1 MPDVLTFKIED
12 FEGPLDLLLYLV
24 GKNKM
29 NLYDVNIM
37 ELIEQYT
44 AAIREMQQDRME
56 ISSEFIDMA
65 AHLVQMKSA
74 LLLPR
79 SPEAER
85 MKAELTG
92 RLIEYSA
99 CKEVAAQLGSRARDL
114 YTVAREPMPLVGA
127 AEYTRRHDPNWLV
140 QVWFNLM
147 GRSTRKKKPTQEKFE
162 PLVTA
167 PFVSV
172 ASRVSHMLRGLL
184 KGSLQKMGQLFS
196 HEESRST
203 NVATFLA
210 LLELI
215 RAGRVKVDDSGHL
228 AAGPHTPQK
237 KGQNAM
243 TERQELG
250 SLEAMLFAHAE
261 PVETA
266 RLADALRLDADE
278 VTTLLQKL
286 QKHYDEQESG
296 MVILYFEPDRWQM
309 TTRPYYGEMV
319 KRILDTRRNAPLSPA
334 ALEVLAVIA
343 YNQPVSRSFIEQV
356 RGVDSS
362 STVTKLLDKGLIE
375 EAGRLD
381 LPGKPVAFQV
391 TDTFL
396 RVFGLGSLADLPP
409 LHGEAA
415 ESAEPEETEG
425 DDGQLEWK

>member
-1 MPDVLTFKIED
+1 MPEVLTFKIED

-140 QVWFNLM
+140 QAWFNLM
-147 GRSTRKKKPTQEKFE
+147 G
-162 PLVTA
+162 
-167 PFVSV
+167 
-172 ASRVSHMLRGLL
+172 
-184 KGSLQKMGQLFS
+184 
-196 HEESRST
+196 RST

-215 RAGRVKVDDSGHL
+215 RAGRVKVDDSGTL
-228 AAGPHTPQK
+228 QLDHT
-237 KGQNAM
+237 
-243 TERQELG
+243 
-250 SLEAMLFAHAE
+250 H
-261 PVETA
+261 
-266 RLADALRLDADE
+266 
-278 VTTLLQKL
+278 
-286 QKHYDEQESG
+286 
-296 MVILYFEPDRWQM
+296 
-309 TTRPYYGEMV
+309 
-319 KRILDTRRNAPLSPA
+319 RR
-334 ALEVLAVIA
+334 
-343 YNQPVSRSFIEQV
+343 R
-356 RGVDSS
+356 
-362 STVTKLLDKGLIE
+362 KDKT
-375 EAGRLD
+375 
-381 LPGKPVAFQV
+381 Q
-391 TDTFL
+391 
-396 RVFGLGSLADLPP
+396 
-409 LHGEAA
+409 
-415 ESAEPEETEG
+415 
-425 DDGQLEWK
+425 

>member
-1 MPDVLTFKIED
+1 MPEVLTFKIED

-127 AEYTRRHDPNWLV
+127 AEYTRRHDPKWLV
-140 QVWFNLM
+140 QAWFNLM
-147 GRSTRKKKPTQEKFE
+147 GRSTRKKKPTPRLPHAARLAQGQPAKNW
-162 PLVTA
+162 PAVQ
-167 PFVSV
+167 P
-172 ASRVSHMLRGLL
+172 RG
-184 KGSLQKMGQLFS
+184 KPQHK
-196 HEESRST
+196 RSDLPG
-203 NVATFLA
+203 AA
-210 LLELI
+210 
-215 RAGRVKVDDSGHL
+215 RAHPRRTRQGRRQRHL

-286 QKHYDEQESG
+286 QKRYDEQESG